1 MNKSNTIPGIK
12 GTSKLVRPRFGPGM
26 LLQHEDLEL
35 LNSYTRDL
43 SRLLFGSLF
52 GCGVI
57 CGLVV
62 KVDPKCG
69 KFYINVGAGVALA
82 CSGDPIHVP
91 TDQSFPL
98 SEDCPPDIDGPL
110 WVVLCSYSKCCAP
123 RPSLCES
130 DDDETK
136 SECTRER
143 DGFEIRVLPERPDCV
158 CGCPEPAPPTNGN
171 PNNQGTNTAAVPIP
185 AQQPGRID
193 CQCVDPA
200 SPCYEAHYNGL
211 CGCNCDD
218 CNDCDCKCILL
229 ARIDHKTNADG
240 VDIWST
246 DHSVR
251 RFIRP
256 LLMRDPQPPLDQA
269 QAQAMTEEETDVALN
284 INGATKMGASK
295 TTKKKATKL
304 TRADTTKIEATK
316 TESTPSPS

>member
-1 MNKSNTIPGIK
+1 MNKSNNIPGIK

-35 LNSYTRDL
+35 LNTYTRDL

-69 KFYINVGAGVALA
+69 KFYITVGAGVALA

-110 WVVLCSYSKCCAP
+110 WVVLCAYSKCCAP

-143 DGFEIRVLPERPDCV
+143 DGFEIRVLPERPTCV
-158 CGCPEPAPPTNGN
+158 CGCPEPVPPTEE
-171 PNNQGTNTAAVPIP
+171 PNDPGTGTGVPIFN
-185 AQQPGRID
+185 QQPGRFD
-193 CQCVDPA
+193 CQCVDPK
-200 SPCYEAHYNGL
+200 SPCYEDHYLGK

-229 ARIDHKTNADG
+229 ARIDRDG
-240 VDIWST
+240 DTDNWLT

-256 LLMRDPQPPLDQA
+256 ILMRDPQIEADKLQA
-269 QAQAMTEEETDVALN
+269 TAKKVEREEGREEEPEQIFDTSGTTRMVA
-284 INGATKMGASK
+284 GKAPA
-295 TTKKKATKL
+295 KKRAGKA
-304 TRADTTKIEATK
+304 R
-316 TESTPSPS
+316 